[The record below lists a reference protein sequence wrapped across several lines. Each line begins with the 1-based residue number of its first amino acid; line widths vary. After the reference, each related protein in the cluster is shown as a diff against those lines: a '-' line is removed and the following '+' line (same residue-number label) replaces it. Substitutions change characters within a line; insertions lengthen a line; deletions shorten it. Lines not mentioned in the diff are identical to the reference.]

1 MWICRKCHC
10 ENPENSEVCQG
21 CGERHAKSFGAPQAP
36 QQRPATNEP
45 RPKRRVSA
53 INYDGRPGLALWLE
67 VFGWI
72 LLVGGILAAIICFF
86 NLTYAENEIVG
97 LFHSRT
103 EKVFSWPGFIISVG
117 VLLSS
122 VFGFLCARGLS
133 QLVWDS
139 STTKSLTMQMYDKVM
154 NDD

>member
-1 MWICRKCHC
+1 MRTRKT
-10 ENPENSEVCQG
+10 
-21 CGERHAKSFGAPQAP
+21 AKYVRGVANGMRKASGLH
-36 QQRPATNEP
+36 RPRSRGP
-45 RPKRRVSA
+45 RVSA

-86 NLTYAENEIVG
+86 NLTYVENEIAG